1 MVKIYKN
8 YQYFYVL
15 FWFWLE
21 MIWLKRKEEVRR
33 GTDYQGDR
41 NFKSCQQTTHIFTR
55 MKIKIFKI
63 FRFLK
68 KHTSLM
74 KVSWKVFNYCLNI
87 EKRDYFHCNII
98 FDWKSS
104 FSFVMWIIYKKTIKR
119 FYNFCEL
126 NHEYFE
132 ASTYL
137 SYLSLSSA

>member
-1 MVKIYKN
+1 M
-8 YQYFYVL
+8 FYL

-21 MIWLKRKEEVRR
+21 MIWLKRKEEARS

-41 NFKSCQQTTHIFTR
+41 NLKSCQQTTHIFTR
-55 MKIKIFKI
+55 MKIKNFKI

-74 KVSWKVFNYCLNI
+74 KVSWKDFNYCLNI
-87 EKRDYFHCNII
+87 EKGDYFHCNII

-104 FSFVMWIIYKKTIKR
+104 FSFVMRIIKKKTIKR

-137 SYLSLSSA
+137 FSLSSAFFLSLYNLHM